1 MEKGLIWQHECL
13 LLKCSVQ
20 FTYKHSTFTFSHK
33 YFLTGFYSNMYKR
46 DYGIRII
53 SNTIYRIHASQMTFQ
68 RLILISI
75 SPMMLFCLPNTK
87 HCLILLQLIPGMY
100 KSIFRILTIVEVISN
115 LCFLA
120 LFLSMPAWNNGKVL
134 DSESEDPGSIPAKGE
149 FFFKF

>member
-1 MEKGLIWQHECL
+1 MFEIEGFLMVVISSRQVTVLASGTYL
-13 LLKCSVQ
+13 LL
-20 FTYKHSTFTFSHK
+20 
-33 YFLTGFYSNMYKR
+33 YFVCIMNLSRCFE
-46 DYGIRII
+46 
-53 SNTIYRIHASQMTFQ
+53 YRYVYLNALGMVHQMTFQ

-120 LFLSMPAWNNGKVL
+120 LFSSMQAWNNGKAL
-134 DSESEDPGSIPAKGE
+134 DSESEDPGSIPAKGK
-149 FFFKF
+149 FFF